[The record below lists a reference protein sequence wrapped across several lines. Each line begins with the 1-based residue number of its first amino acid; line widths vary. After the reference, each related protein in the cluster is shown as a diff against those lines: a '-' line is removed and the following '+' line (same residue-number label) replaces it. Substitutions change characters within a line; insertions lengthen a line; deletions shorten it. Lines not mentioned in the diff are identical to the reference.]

1 MRHCGHMAGDDK
13 CCSNDSSRYCLF
25 SREDSV
31 KKLVEAITDMREEEA
46 LRMAKEMLDKGTSP
60 LEVLADCRDAM
71 TAVGKKF
78 EAGEYFVSELILAGE
93 ILKSISAEVKPRL
106 KGATAVKQ
114 GPRVLL
120 GTVKGDIHDI
130 GKDIVNFMLD
140 VNNFQV
146 TDLGVDVAPATV
158 VEQIKALKPP
168 IVALSGFLTL
178 SFTSMKETIDA
189 IKAAGLRDKV
199 KIMIGGGTVDEQVR
213 GYAGADAF
221 GKDAMAAVE
230 LAKKWTEGK

>member
-1 MRHCGHMAGDDK
+1 
-13 CCSNDSSRYCLF
+13 
-25 SREDSV
+25 V
-31 KKLVEAITDMREEEA
+31 KQLVEAITDMREEEA
-46 LRMAKEMLDKGTSP
+46 VRMAKEMLDKGTNP
-60 LEVLADCRDAM
+60 LEVLADCREAM

-93 ILKSISAEVKPRL
+93 ILKAISAEVKPRL
-106 KGATAVKQ
+106 KQSAQVKQ
-114 GPRVLL
+114 GPKVLL

-146 TDLGVDVAPATV
+146 TDLGVDVAPAAF
-158 VEQIKALKPP
+158 VEQIKTLKPP
-168 IVALSGFLTL
+168 VVALSGFLTL
-178 SFTSMKETIDA
+178 SYTSMKETVDA
-189 IKAAGLRDKV
+189 IASAGLRDKV
-199 KIMIGGGTVDEQVR
+199 KIMIGGGTVDEQVCS
-213 GYAGADAF
+213 YAGADAF